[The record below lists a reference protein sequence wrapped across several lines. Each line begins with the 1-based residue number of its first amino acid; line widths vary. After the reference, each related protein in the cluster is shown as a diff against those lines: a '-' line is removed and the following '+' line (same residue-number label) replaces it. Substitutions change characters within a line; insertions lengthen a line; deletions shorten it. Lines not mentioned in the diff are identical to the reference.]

1 MHRSQYDDYLAKFNA
16 RDYEG
21 VLGYYADDFEIVFA
35 GYRLRGREEMLRF
48 YGFFH
53 RHVRES
59 IALDAYVADANM
71 VVIEARVRLEFV
83 EDLTP
88 EALRQAGFGR
98 LVGLPKGA
106 VVELPQF
113 IHYHRDRAGKFTR
126 ALCAVFEGV
135 AGADAI

>member
-1 MHRSQYDDYLAKFNA
+1 MDRSRYEEYLIKFNA

-35 GYRLRGREEMLRF
+35 GYRLRGREAMLRF

-53 RHVRES
+53 RYVRES
-59 IALDAYVADANM
+59 ISLQAYVADANM
-71 VVIEARVRLEFV
+71 VAIEARVRLEFV

-88 EALRQAGFGR
+88 EALRQAGFDR

-113 IHYHRDRAGKFTR
+113 IHYHVEGGKFTR
-126 ALCAVFEGV
+126 ALCAVLEGV
-135 AGADAI
+135 AE